1 MESRRCVRQTYEVCD
16 GFDSAAWFTERRFHT
31 TRHDEAGE
39 MLAEIERVSGPATR
53 LQEIREALP
62 TGRAQA
68 SFDLEPGP
76 KAQPPVRGVPAGRR
90 PHRALSPIRS
100 G

>member
-1 MESRRCVRQTYEVCD
+1 MASTQQSGSQST
-16 GFDSAAWFTERRFHT
+16 DS
-31 TRHDEAGE
+31 TRPDMTKPE

-68 SFDLEPGP
+68 SFDLEPG
-76 KAQPPVRGVPAGRR
+76 AEAAGPVRGVPAGRR
-90 PHRALSPIRS
+90 PHQALSPIRS